1 MNWLSKTI
9 GSSVGKKLLMAIT
22 GLSFCGFLT
31 THLLGNLTLYGGSDL
46 FTAYVHHLHAMG
58 PLIPLAEVILLTLF
72 AVHVVVGLLLFF
84 DNFRSRPVKYAV
96 NKNGGGRTLG
106 SGTMPYT
113 GMLILAFI
121 LFHLAGFKFADH
133 ETQTVWQIVTGA
145 FSSPVTACLYVAA
158 MVIAAVHVSHGL
170 WSAFQ
175 TFGASHPK
183 YTPIL
188 KGLSIIFCL
197 IVGIGYGFIPV
208 YLLVLA

>member
-31 THLLGNLTLYGGSDL
+31 THLIGNLTLYGGSDL
-46 FTAYVHHLHAMG
+46 FEAYVHHLHSLGA
-58 PLIPLAEVILLTLF
+58 LIPLAEAVLLALF
-72 AVHVVVGLLLFF
+72 AIHVVVGIILFLK
-84 DNFRSRPVKYAV
+84 NLRSRPVKYAV
-96 NKNGGGRTLG
+96 NKTGGGRTLG

-113 GMLILAFI
+113 GLLILAFI
-121 LFHLAGFKFADH
+121 LFHLVGFKFADH

-145 FSSPVTACLYVAA
+145 FANPVTAAIYVAA
-158 MVIAAVHVSHGL
+158 MIIAAVHVSHGL
-170 WSAFQ
+170 WSAFH
-175 TFGASHPK
+175 TIGAAHPK
-183 YTPIL
+183 YTPVI

-208 YLLVLA
+208 YLLVSA